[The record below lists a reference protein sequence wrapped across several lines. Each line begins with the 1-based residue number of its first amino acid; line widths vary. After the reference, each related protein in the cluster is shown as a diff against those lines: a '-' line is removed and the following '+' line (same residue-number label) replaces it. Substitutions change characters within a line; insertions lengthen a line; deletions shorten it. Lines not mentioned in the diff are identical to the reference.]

1 LVESFKFNV
10 LVARLMEHV
19 NVTRKAID
27 SGVGAADPAVRESAE
42 TIAMMLDLYAPYTA
56 EDMWA
61 ALGHKP
67 TVSHAV
73 WPVADPALLVQD
85 SVTCVVQVD
94 GKVRD
99 RLDVAPDIAEL
110 ELEAQ
115 ARELA
120 GVVRALEGR
129 EIVNVIV
136 RAPKIVSIATKP
148 VA

>member
-1 LVESFKFNV
+1 
-10 LVARLMEHV
+10 
-19 NVTRKAID
+19 
-27 SGVGAADPAVRESAE
+27 
-42 TIAMMLDLYAPYTA
+42 
-56 EDMWA
+56 
-61 ALGHKP
+61 
-67 TVSHAV
+67 V
-73 WPVADPALLVQD
+73 WPAADPALLVQD

-99 RLDVAPDIAEL
+99 RLDVAPDIAEVD
-110 ELEAQ
+110 LEAQ

-148 VA
+148 SA

>member
-1 LVESFKFNV
+1 
-10 LVARLMEHV
+10 MW
-19 NVTRKAID
+19 
-27 SGVGAADPAVRESAE
+27 PA
-42 TIAMMLDLYAPYTA
+42 
-56 EDMWA
+56 
-61 ALGHKP
+61 
-67 TVSHAV
+67 
-73 WPVADPALLVQD
+73 ADPALLVQD

-99 RLDVAPDIAEL
+99 RLDVAPDIAEAD
-110 ELEAQ
+110 LEAQ

-148 VA
+148 SA

>member
-1 LVESFKFNV
+1 FKFNV

-56 EDMWA
+56 EDMWE

-67 TVSHAV
+67 AVAHAV
-73 WPVADPALLVQD
+73 WPAADPALLVQD

-99 RLDVAPDIAEL
+99 RLDVAPDIAEAD
-110 ELEAQ
+110 LEAQ

-148 VA
+148 SA

>member
-1 LVESFKFNV
+1 
-10 LVARLMEHV
+10 
-19 NVTRKAID
+19 
-27 SGVGAADPAVRESAE
+27 
-42 TIAMMLDLYAPYTA
+42 
-56 EDMWA
+56 
-61 ALGHKP
+61 
-67 TVSHAV
+67 
-73 WPVADPALLVQD
+73 VQD

-99 RLDVAPDIAEL
+99 RLDVAPDIAEAD
-110 ELEAQ
+110 LEAQ

-148 VA
+148 SA

>member
-1 LVESFKFNV
+1 
-10 LVARLMEHV
+10 MEHV

-27 SGVGAADPAVRESAE
+27 SGVGPADPAVREAAE

-61 ALGHKP
+61 ALGHQP
-67 TVSHAV
+67 AVAHAV
-73 WPVADPALLVQD
+73 WQAADPALLVQE
-85 SVTCVVQVD
+85 SITCVVQVD

-99 RLDVAPDIAEL
+99 RLEVSPDISEAD
-110 ELEAQ
+110 LEAQ
-115 ARELA
+115 ARSLA
-120 GVVRALEGR
+120 GVERALEGR

-136 RAPKIVSIATKP
+136 RAPKIVSIATNP